1 MKINKNHVVK
11 YETELEQPNEDFI
24 WFKPI
29 KLFGLT
35 VKGGAFSDG
44 YNAYTLEEAENHN
57 RFLVKY
63 NDDSIPYLV
72 NKAKLTIYLSNRHY
86 KVKYFFNNFQLRKF
100 VENNLLGD
108 NWFDFFE

>member
-11 YETELEQPNEDFI
+11 YETELEQPNEDFT

-35 VKGGAFSDG
+35 VKGGVFSDG
-44 YNAYTLEEAENHN
+44 YNAYSLEEAEKHN

-63 NDDSIPYLV
+63 SDDGNPLLV
-72 NKAKLTIYLSNRHY
+72 NKANLTIYLSNRHY
-86 KVKYFFNNFQLRKF
+86 EVKYFFNNFQLRKF

-108 NWFDFFE
+108 NWFDLFE